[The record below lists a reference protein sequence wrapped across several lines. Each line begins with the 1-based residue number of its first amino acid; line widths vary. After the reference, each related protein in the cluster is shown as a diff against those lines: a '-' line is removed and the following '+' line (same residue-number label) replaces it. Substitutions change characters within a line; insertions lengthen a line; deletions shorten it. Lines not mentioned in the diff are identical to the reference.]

1 MGSTP
6 LVQELSLLNFKGL
19 WQRLPIVKV
28 SQEKVIIFHYR
39 KATLILGL
47 LLLFNAVDHTSDS
60 TSHNS

>member
-1 MGSTP
+1 M
-6 LVQELSLLNFKGL
+6 
-19 WQRLPIVKV
+19 KV